1 MSKARKEGGFCWEPS
16 PAIIGCGQTD
26 GGKGPVVV
34 AHFIIESSNEEQPAG
49 EDGQARNHTENK
61 DAEMILVPKYPWNML
76 KPGL

>member
-34 AHFIIESSNEEQPAG
+34 AHFIIESSNEEQPLL
-49 EDGQARNHTENK
+49 DGRS
-61 DAEMILVPKYPWNML
+61 
-76 KPGL
+76 